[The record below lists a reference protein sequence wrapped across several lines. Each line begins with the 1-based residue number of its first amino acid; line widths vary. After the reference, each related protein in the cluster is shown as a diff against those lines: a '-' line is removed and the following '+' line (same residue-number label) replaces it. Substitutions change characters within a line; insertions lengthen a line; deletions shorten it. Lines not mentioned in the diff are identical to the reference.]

1 MKPTTVVR
9 SQPTSSS
16 IEGGAPDPS
25 RSRPHP
31 SVSTIPSKRRVD
43 NIRHLASVKVKYS
56 RKARYVAITRLIC
69 GKLRYTPRKVCLADI
84 LILYDNQLNLEKLA
98 KRDPTFSSKF
108 GKDLESLAKILKETR
123 IDLRSVSRAI
133 KSLSRKLEVLEDF
146 NLPER
151 NLSQLQLRLHNWVW
165 LETSSP
171 DGTERSRI
179 PPKRYIG
186 IGYTDKGSARKAWE
200 DGSPTWQEMA
210 LIPDDRMEE
219 FHRQYT
225 ERQKKQQKG

>member
-1 MKPTTVVR
+1 MDLNNYVVQIR
-9 SQPTSSS
+9 RGIKRITLQRFLCSKIAYGESFSN
-16 IEGGAPDPS
+16 IE
-25 RSRPHP
+25 
-31 SVSTIPSKRRVD
+31 
-43 NIRHLASVKVKYS
+43 LA
-56 RKARYVAITRLIC
+56 ALFN
-69 GKLRYTPRKVCLADI
+69 
-84 LILYDNQLNLEKLA
+84 NQLWLQKKCSTEADFQK
-98 KRDPTFSSKF
+98 KF

-200 DGSPTWQEMA
+200 DGSPSWQEMA